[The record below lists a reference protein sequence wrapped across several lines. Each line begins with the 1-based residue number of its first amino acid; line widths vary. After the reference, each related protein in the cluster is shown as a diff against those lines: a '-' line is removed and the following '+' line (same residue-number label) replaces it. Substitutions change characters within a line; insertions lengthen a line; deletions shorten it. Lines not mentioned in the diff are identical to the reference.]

1 MTGLRTEFDF
11 VLPKGYV
18 DAEGRLHRV
27 GRMRL
32 ATARDELE
40 PLRDSRITD
49 AEDPYI
55 TVLVLARVVTRL
67 GSLERVTPE
76 VVEGLFAVDLAFLQ
90 DLYGIVNFGDDEEIA
105 GVARQQQE
113 AVSAFEAAAGSGPPA
128 GPAATAAG

>member
-1 MTGLRTEFDF
+1 VNGGLRTEFDF

-18 DAEGRLHRV
+18 DADGRLHRL

-40 PLRDSRITD
+40 PLRDSRVTGPD
-49 AEDPYI
+49 DPYI

-67 GSLERVTPE
+67 GSLDQVTPE

-90 DLYGIVNFGDDEEIA
+90 DLYGIVNFGDEDEVAE
-105 GVARQQQE
+105 VARQQQDAVAALE
-113 AVSAFEAAAGSGPPA
+113 AVSTSA
-128 GPAATAAG
+128 